1 MDGDFISSLDNS
13 FQVFHTSFLDA
24 DVPEMLPTASG
35 GAGRVW
41 ESSSKLL
48 TLVEDPEPFPIY

>member
-1 MDGDFISSLDNS
+1 MSSLDNS

-24 DVPEMLPTASG
+24 DVPEILPTASG
-35 GAGRVW
+35 RVGKGW

-48 TLVEDPEPFPIY
+48 TLVEDPELFHICILG

>member
-13 FQVFHTSFLDA
+13 FQVLHTSFFDA
-24 DVPEMLPTASG
+24 DAPEMLPTASG
-35 GAGRVW
+35 RVREGW

-48 TLVEDPEPFPIY
+48 TLVEDPELFHIY